1 MTASHRA
8 FMRARSVIAGG
19 VNSPVRAFKGVGG
32 EPIFM
37 QRGEGAYL
45 FDVDGRRYIDY
56 VSAWGPL
63 ILGHADPDVT
73 RAVSDAAARGLA
85 FGTPT
90 EAETELALEVRALMP
105 GLERLRFVSSG
116 TEATMTALRLARA
129 VTGRDKVVKFEGGY
143 HGHPDS
149 LLVKAGSGALTLGV
163 PTSPGVPAALA
174 AHTLV
179 ARFNDSDSVGALFE
193 RHGHEIAA
201 LIVEP
206 VAGNMNCVPPVAGF
220 HERLRA
226 LCDQY
231 GALLIFDEV
240 MTGFRVAAGGAQAL
254 FGIRPDLTTLG
265 KIMGG
270 GLPVGA
276 VGGPAALMD
285 QLLPDGPVF
294 QAGTNSGNP
303 VAMAAGLATL
313 KKLKAP
319 GFYEALGLRVAA
331 LTAGLSEAAARHG
344 VAFTTNAV
352 GGMFGLFFTEGPV
365 HYYDDVM
372 RADADRFRRFFHGLL
387 GLGVYLAPSAYEAGF
402 VSAAHTPADIA
413 ATVAAAEQVF
423 SRLSGS

>member
-8 FMRARSVIAGG
+8 FARARSVIAGG

-56 VSAWGPL
+56 VGAWGPL

-73 RAVSDAAARGLA
+73 RAVVDAAARGLA

-105 GLERLRFVSSG
+105 GLEKLRFVSSG

-149 LLVKAGSGALTLGV
+149 FLVKAGSGALTLGV

-179 ARFNDSDSVGALFE
+179 ARFNDPDSVSALFD

-201 LIVEP
+201 IIVEP

-220 HERLRA
+220 HEHLRA

-265 KIMGG
+265 KIIGG

-319 GFYEALGLRVAA
+319 GFYETLGARVEA
-331 LTAGLSEAAARHG
+331 LTTGLSEAAARHG
-344 VAFTTNAV
+344 LAYATNAV
-352 GGMFGLFFTEGPV
+352 GGMFGLFFADGPV
-365 HYYDDVM
+365 RYYEDVM

-402 VSAAHTPADIA
+402 VSAVHTQADIK

-423 SRLSGS
+423 SRLSGP

>member
-294 QAGTNSGNP
+294 QARTNSGNP

>member
-45 FDVDGRRYIDY
+45 FDVDGKRYIDY
-56 VSAWGPL
+56 VGAWGPL

-73 RAVSDAAARGLA
+73 RAVADTASRGLS

-90 EAETELALEVRALMP
+90 EIETDLALEVRALMP

-179 ARFNDSDSVGALFE
+179 ARFNDPESVAELFAL
-193 RHGHEIAA
+193 HGDDIAA
-201 LIVEP
+201 IIVEP
-206 VAGNMNCVPPVAGF
+206 VAGNMNCVPPTAGF

-226 LCDQY
+226 LCDKY

-240 MTGFRVAAGGAQAL
+240 MTGFRVAPGGAQAL
-254 FGIRPDLTTLG
+254 YGIRPDLTTLG
-265 KIMGG
+265 KIIGG

-276 VGGPAALMD
+276 IGGPAALMD
-285 QLLPDGPVF
+285 RLLPDGPVF

-313 KKLKAP
+313 RKLRSP
-319 GFYEALGLRVAA
+319 GFYEGLTKRVED
-331 LTAGLSEAAARHG
+331 LVGGLSEAAERHD
-344 VAFTTNAV
+344 VPFATNAV
-352 GGMFGLFFTEGPV
+352 GGMFGLFFTAGSV
-365 HYYDDVM
+365 RSYDDVM
-372 RADADRFRRFFHGLL
+372 GADVERFRRFFHGLL
-387 GLGVYLAPSAYEAGF
+387 GLGVYLAPSAFEAGF
-402 VSAAHTPADIA
+402 VSAAHTQADIE

-423 SRLSGS
+423 ARL

>member
-179 ARFNDSDSVGALFE
+179 ARFNDPDSVGALFE

-220 HERLRA
+220 HEHLRA

-344 VAFTTNAV
+344 LAFTTNAV

>member
-372 RADADRFRRFFHGLL
+372 RADAARFRRFFHGLL